1 MYVFTFR
8 KIIDFKRHLNDA
20 RQWDNV
26 RRAQQESILGTV
38 RNVSYCPQ
46 LKENPNYENMKDD
59 SAPSQIVW
67 KTRCAYAT
75 I

>member
-1 MYVFTFR
+1 MYVSGMM
-8 KIIDFKRHLNDA
+8 
-20 RQWDNV
+20 W
-26 RRAQQESILGTV
+26 AQAEEESILGNV

-46 LKENPNYENMKDD
+46 PKEKPNHENMKDD

-67 KTRCAYAT
+67 KTRYAYAT

>member
-1 MYVFTFR
+1 MHVSGMMWGQ
-8 KIIDFKRHLNDA
+8 A
-20 RQWDNV
+20 E
-26 RRAQQESILGTV
+26 QESILGTV

-46 LKENPNYENMKDD
+46 PKEKPNHENMKDG

-67 KTRCAYAT
+67 KTRYAYAT